1 MVGDE
6 FEIDEIERERFK
18 LKKQLHIIVKKISS
32 FVMANDN
39 FSNHVNNYSRLKE
52 DVARVLKIIFTL
64 RELVFNCILLSSI

>member
-52 DVARVLKIIFTL
+52 DVARVLKSIFTL
-64 RELVFNCILLSSI
+64 RELVLSRILLSSI

>member
-52 DVARVLKIIFTL
+52 DVARVLKSIFTL

>member
-52 DVARVLKIIFTL
+52 DVARVLKSIFTL
-64 RELVFNCILLSSI
+64 RELVFNCILLSNI

>member
-64 RELVFNCILLSSI
+64 RELVFNCILLISI